1 MKSYRALAIKELFA
15 QRVTSVLVLIAVI
28 LSTMMTTIVGQS
40 LGVLTA
46 MREQQAIALGGNR
59 YATFLQM
66 DADQLHALQQDK
78 RLSYVGASIY
88 LGSMELTSTLNLG
101 LTEYQG
107 DNASI
112 YPSSTNIKEGKL
124 PQAPMELALP
134 EDVLQYLGFDGNIG
148 DTISLSLEKS
158 LRHNIAD
165 SYSYTAEFV
174 LTGILESNYLGYVSG
189 TVTGVVGE
197 GTAIQLL
204 PQSHI
209 YYNVDIRTADKSAF
223 QSIVD
228 DINGKLQIH
237 ELDTSY
243 NMVYL
248 NAMGISYT
256 ADSEDANDTGFSFMA
271 VAGILVAFLILL
283 AAGLVI
289 YNILK
294 ISVSK
299 RMKGYG
305 TLRAI
310 GGEKGQLYQIV
321 VIEVILLCVIGIPV
335 GMLLGSLSASGILAA
350 ATGLISP
357 ELFLVQNATELQAL
371 IAENS
376 SLKVI
381 SLIISGAITL
391 IFAMF
396 AALPA
401 ARSAAKVSPIMAM
414 SGTNLKIHR
423 RKRRTRKIR
432 NFEAYYARLNLKRN
446 KGRTAITVLSLIMS
460 ITVFIALQ
468 GFTTILNAA
477 SALQE
482 SHLGDYQIT
491 NETVG
496 FSADALREL
505 QENESVQSVAAI
517 QFSLYEQNE
526 AGKPDGIDIGFAL
539 KPGETFQVIGLN
551 DEYWDYFMGSELS
564 ADQLEELKS
573 GNACVVRNPISV
585 SYGEEPL
592 EFTSIEAGSTICVA
606 GADLAVLETLD
617 GYEGYLGIGN
627 GGFTNGVQVIVDDS
641 TYEQLTGKNS
651 YSEFLPTLNKD
662 VDRETFDTFVE
673 DFCKQTPGTTFLS
686 YEETDQQLQ
695 ESFAQIQML
704 AWGLILFV
712 GLIGILNII
721 NTVYTNIHTRVTE
734 IGMQRAIG
742 MSASSLYKTFLWEG
756 AYYGITASVI
766 GSILGYIC
774 TIFIEAAT
782 SDTIQL
788 VAIPVVSILEAT
800 LLAVGACLL
809 ATAIPLRKISNMS
822 IVDSIE
828 TIE

>member
-1 MKSYRALAIKELFA
+1 MKSFRILAIKELLA
-15 QRVTSVLVLIAVI
+15 QKVTSILILIAVV

-66 DADQLHALQQDK
+66 DANQLHAIQQDE

-88 LGSMELTSTLNLG
+88 LGSMELTSSLNLG
-101 LTEYQG
+101 LTEYQE

-112 YPSSTNIKEGKL
+112 YPSSTKIKEGKL
-124 PQAPMELALP
+124 PQAPMEIALP
-134 EDVLQYLGFDGNIG
+134 EDVLKYLGIDGNIG
-148 DTISLSLEKS
+148 DKISLSLEKS

-165 SYSYTAEFV
+165 NYSYTAEFV

-189 TVTGVVGE
+189 TVTGIVGE
-197 GTAIQLL
+197 GTAMQLL
-204 PQSHI
+204 PKSHI
-209 YYNVDIRTADKSAF
+209 YYNVDIRTADKRTF
-223 QSIVD
+223 QPVVD
-228 DINGKLQIH
+228 DINKKLQIH

-243 NMVYL
+243 NIVYL

-256 ADSEDANDTGFSFMA
+256 TDSEDANDTGFSFMA

-299 RMKGYG
+299 RMKEYG

-321 VIEVILLCVIGIPV
+321 VIEVILLCVIGIPI

-391 IFAMF
+391 AFAMF

-414 SGTNLKIHR
+414 SGNNLKIRR
-423 RKRRTRKIR
+423 RKRRAKKIR

-477 SALQE
+477 SALQG

-491 NETVG
+491 NENVG
-496 FSADALREL
+496 FSEDALVEL
-505 QENESVQSVAAI
+505 RENEAVKSVAAI

-526 AGKPDGIDIGFAL
+526 AGQLDGIDIGFPL
-539 KPGETFQVIGLN
+539 KPGETFQVVGLN
-551 DEYWDYFMGSELS
+551 DEYWDYFISSELS
-564 ADQLEELKS
+564 ADQLEQLKS
-573 GNACVVRNPISV
+573 GNACVVRNPIPV
-585 SYGEEPL
+585 SYGDGQL
-592 EFTSIEAGSTICVA
+592 EFTSIEAGSTIYVA
-606 GADLAVLETLD
+606 GTDLEVLKTLD
-617 GYEGYLGIGN
+617 GYDGYLGIGN

-641 TYEQLTGKNS
+641 IYEQLTGKNT
-651 YSEFLPTLNKD
+651 YSEFLPTLNAGA
-662 VDRETFDTFVE
+662 DRENFDTFVE
-673 DFCKQTPGTTFLS
+673 DFCEQTPGTTFLS

-742 MSASSLYKTFLWEG
+742 MSALSMYKTFFWEG
-756 AYYGITASVI
+756 AYYGIIASVI
-766 GSILGYIC
+766 GSILGYVC
-774 TIFIEAAT
+774 TIFIKAAT
-782 SDTIQL
+782 SDTIQF
-788 VAIPVVSILEAT
+788 VAIPVLPIMEAAF
-800 LLAVGACLL
+800 LAVGACLL
-809 ATAIPLRKISNMS
+809 ATAIPLRKMSKMS

-828 TIE
+828 TVE